1 MTSHRL
7 LAAWAADCAQRV
19 LHLFESVSTDDGP
32 LCAIETARTWSR
44 GEVSVGTAQKA
55 AVATAHMADHS
66 MGAAIYVI
74 KALTAA
80 GQPVE
85 DEKQWQINHLPES
98 LRTEM
103 LCALELRLGAWL

>member
-1 MTSHRL
+1 MGHCVPSKPPVPGVEAKCLSAPR
-7 LAAWAADCAQRV
+7 RRPP
-19 LHLFESVSTDDGP
+19 S
-32 LCAIETARTWSR
+32 
-44 GEVSVGTAQKA
+44 
-55 AVATAHMADHS
+55 ATAHMADHS

-85 DEKQWQINHLPES
+85 EEKQWQLNHLPES

-103 LCALELRLGAWL
+103 LSALELRLGAWL